1 MILLLALIEDEI
13 GAELVDGVIGEMHP
27 HVLLIAAIRFLIGA
41 GGQSA
46 QSLVI
51 HIDLQ
56 GNDASHQDVYPEIE
70 FHAL

>member
-1 MILLLALIEDEI
+1 MILFLALIEDKI

-27 HVLLIAAIRFLIGA
+27 HVLLIAAIRFFIGA
-41 GGQSA
+41 SGQPT

-51 HIDLQ
+51 DINLQ
-56 GNDASHQDVYPEIE
+56 GNYASHQDVYPEVE